1 MAVMPNEYLE
11 REDKYDVD
19 AAFVVPDLSSALP
32 AGATVDVHV
41 HQLNSTYYDTAA
53 QDLRRNRLTLRRR
66 SGTTDTGWQLK
77 LPGEKVDEKVGEK
90 IGAQPPSSKADRGG
104 ARTELSVDLDKN
116 DAIATVPD
124 ELAGL
129 LVGVRRGA
137 ELEPLAQ
144 LDTQRTVHRVLDAE
158 GVLLLEVADD
168 VVYAAA
174 LTTTDSSTARL
185 TQWREVEV
193 ELGSS
198 GSPELLAAVGSA
210 LTSAGAQAS
219 ARASKLELAV
229 GTLPARPELT
239 VGSTVGD
246 AAAAYID
253 AQVAAIVAGDL
264 GLRRGKNVVHPT
276 RVAIRRLRSTLRTLN
291 PVFDA
296 GAVAEL
302 EADLVWLAGLLG
314 GVRDA
319 DVLRARLRSLVS
331 ALAPEHVLGPVAAR
345 IDSELLADR
354 TEHLQVLTAG
364 MDSPRM
370 LTLLDRLEQWRVAP
384 PMTALAEGSG
394 KDLRRSLRKA
404 RRKLDAR
411 LHTAA
416 AQHARLAAANTD
428 PAGLAQTALSDKE
441 TELVHSARKAGK
453 RFRYAAEL
461 AAPVL
466 GENAR
471 AEVRRGEELQD
482 LLGEHQDSVVS
493 AAALRRLGV
502 AAGAAPG
509 ENGYTFGLLTQQE
522 LTRGNEIRSK
532 INILLS

>member
-1 MAVMPNEYLE
+1 MPWPERVRSTCELWRTMERMPSEYIE

-19 AAFVVPDLSSALP
+19 AAFVVPDLAAALP
-32 AGATVDVHV
+32 AGATVDIAV
-41 HQLNSTYYDTAA
+41 HQLSNTYYDTAA

-77 LPGEKVDEKVGEK
+77 LPGEKVD
-90 IGAQPPSSKADRGG
+90 GG
-104 ARTELSVDLDKN
+104 SARTELSVGLDGN
-116 DAIATVPD
+116 DAVPD
-124 ELAGL
+124 ELIDL
-129 LVGVRRGA
+129 LTGVRRGA
-137 ELEPLAQ
+137 ELKPAAQ
-144 LDTQRTVHRVLDAE
+144 LDTQRTVHRVVDAE
-158 GVLLLEVADD
+158 GALLLEVADD
-168 VVYAAA
+168 VVHASA
-174 LTTTDSSTARL
+174 LATTDRSTARV

-193 ELGSS
+193 ELGPA

-219 ARASKLELAV
+219 ARASKLELAP
-229 GTLPARPELT
+229 GALPARPQLT
-239 VGSTVGD
+239 AGSTVGD
-246 AAAAYID
+246 AVADYID

-276 RVAIRRLRSTLRTLN
+276 RVAIRRLRSTLRTFKA
-291 PVFDA
+291 VFDA
-296 GAVAEL
+296 GAVAEM

-319 DVLRARLRSLVS
+319 DVLKARLRALVQE
-331 ALAPEHVLGPVAAR
+331 LAPEHVLGPVAAR

-354 TEHLQVLTAG
+354 AEHLQVLMAG
-364 MDSPRM
+364 MNSARM

-384 PMTALAEGSG
+384 PMTVEAEGSG
-394 KDLRRSLRKA
+394 KDLRRYLRKA

-411 LHTAA
+411 LQTAA
-416 AQHARLAAANTD
+416 AQHARLAAANAD
-428 PAGLAQTALSDKE
+428 PAGLVQATLSSEE

-471 AEVRRGEELQD
+471 AEARRGEELQD

-509 ENGYTFGLLTQQE
+509 ENGYTFGLLAQQE
-522 LTRGNEIRSK
+522 LARGNEIRSK
-532 INILLS
+532 INNLLS